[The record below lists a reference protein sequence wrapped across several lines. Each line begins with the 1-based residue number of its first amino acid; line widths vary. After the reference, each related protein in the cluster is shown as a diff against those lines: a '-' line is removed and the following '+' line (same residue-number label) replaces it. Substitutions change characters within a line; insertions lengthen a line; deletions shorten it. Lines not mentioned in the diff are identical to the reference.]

1 MRRAGALSSGR
12 LRVDDARLARARA
25 AGGQPPDD
33 ASYAGDLGLALQGAL
48 KASSDAMS
56 TPSRDDEIEQL
67 EAANEAL
74 RKRIARVQ
82 ALAGTSRPLWE
93 GLRRGLLTTLIVVL
107 ALGALGGL
115 FLFLLLRTFR
125 MPGG

>member
-1 MRRAGALSSGR
+1 MRGSP
-12 LRVDDARLARARA
+12 RARA